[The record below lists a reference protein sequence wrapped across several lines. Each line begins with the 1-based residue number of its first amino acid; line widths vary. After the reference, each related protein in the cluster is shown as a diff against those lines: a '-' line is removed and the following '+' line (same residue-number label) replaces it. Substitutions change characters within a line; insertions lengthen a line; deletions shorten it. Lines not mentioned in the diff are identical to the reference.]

1 MSSSLPRPTRTHVA
15 IALVALTTAFAVT
28 LQLRTERETRRVL
41 GVPSPRLAE
50 LAYTMQREE
59 QHRTALEGEVT
70 SLRQHLATLADAAA
84 TDQQGLRRMN
94 DDLNAYRFLAGLT
107 GVEGPGVV
115 VELAD
120 NPRVLK
126 PGENPNDLLV
136 HYTDLARVVND
147 LWAAGAEAIA
157 INGERFVATTG
168 IECVGTTILVNQ
180 RRMTPPFRI
189 EAIGDPR
196 GLASEA
202 GRPGAGLDMLRAFG
216 FPVKI
221 ASAQRIEL
229 PPYRG
234 SIASAIPR

>member
-94 DDLNAYRFLAGLT
+94 DDLSPPEQHTPRPLAVSEPLT
-107 GVEGPGVV
+107 H
-115 VELAD
+115 D
-120 NPRVLK
+120 RVTSQ
-126 PGENPNDLLV
+126 V
-136 HYTDLARVVND
+136 
-147 LWAAGAEAIA
+147 
-157 INGERFVATTG
+157 
-168 IECVGTTILVNQ
+168 
-180 RRMTPPFRI
+180 
-189 EAIGDPR
+189 
-196 GLASEA
+196 
-202 GRPGAGLDMLRAFG
+202 
-216 FPVKI
+216 
-221 ASAQRIEL
+221 L
-229 PPYRG
+229 P
-234 SIASAIPR
+234 